1 MRKYVFLVLSLCIVV
16 FIWGNSLQDAPH
28 SSVES
33 RWVLQWMMSFFSAVP
48 GIDHLTMHIVRKM
61 AYFTEYAALGF
72 SLSAAWLTLTGK
84 QKMAT
89 VLILGF
95 LIASIDE
102 SIQLFSPGRSSQIS
116 DVLLDTF
123 GVWAG
128 AVVIYVLRKI

>member
-1 MRKYVFLVLSLCIVV
+1 
-16 FIWGNSLQDAPH
+16 
-28 SSVES
+28 
-33 RWVLQWMMSFFSAVP
+33 
-48 GIDHLTMHIVRKM
+48 
-61 AYFTEYAALGF
+61 
-72 SLSAAWLTLTGK
+72 
-84 QKMAT
+84 MAT